1 MVLKRKYNLITKKNK
16 LDKEPTYHHL
26 VALKKGNTNSFK
38 WIYDQYH
45 SLIYYYTLKFLQEET
60 MAEEATADVFIT
72 LWKKRIIIDPNL
84 PIQAFLYKIA
94 KDTAYNYLK
103 KIAADARLKQQYL
116 ENYPIIE
123 LKNGEVLFLEKEQL
137 AQVEKIIET
146 LPPKRLAIFKL
157 RYYEG
162 LDNNKIA
169 QQLGISINTVKV
181 HLAKARL
188 YLKEQLPLQQEAYLV
203 LFWMVMDAYN

>member
-1 MVLKRKYNLITKKNK
+1 
-16 LDKEPTYHHL
+16 
-26 VALKKGNTNSFK
+26 
-38 WIYDQYH
+38 
-45 SLIYYYTLKFLQEET
+45 

-103 KIAADARLKQQYL
+103 KIANDARLRQEYL
-116 ENYPIIE
+116 NNYPIIE

-137 AQVEKIIET
+137 AQVEKVIET
-146 LPPKRLAIFKL
+146 LPPKRLEVFKL

-162 LDNNKIA
+162 LDNPKIA
-169 QQLGISINTVKV
+169 TRLGISINTVKV
-181 HLAKARL
+181 HLAKSRL
-188 YLKEQLPLQQEAYLV
+188 YIKEKLTQEQELDW
-203 LFWMVMDAYN
+203 LLLWLIFFC

>member
-1 MVLKRKYNLITKKNK
+1 MK
-16 LDKEPTYHHL
+16 LNKEPTYHHL
-26 VALKKGNTNSFK
+26 VALKKGNTTSFK

-45 SLIYYYTLKFLQEET
+45 SLLYYYILKFLQQET

-84 PIQAFLYKIA
+84 PVKAFLYKIA
-94 KDTAYNYLK
+94 KDTVYNYLK
-103 KIAADARLKQQYL
+103 KIANDARLRQEYL
-116 ENYPIIE
+116 NNYPIIE

-137 AQVEKIIET
+137 AQVEKVIET
-146 LPPKRLAIFKL
+146 LPPKRLEVFKL

-169 QQLGISINTVKV
+169 TRLGISINTVKV
-181 HLAKARL
+181 HLAKSRL
-188 YLKEQLPLQQEAYLV
+188 YLKEKTAKEKELDWLLL
-203 LFWMVMDAYN
+203 LFIFFIGGS